1 MKYDFDNI
9 YSRHDTNC
17 IKWDARKKIFGS
29 EDVIPMWVADMD
41 FPAAMPI
48 VEALKKRASHEFY
61 GYTTPWQS
69 LVEVFVE
76 RLENKFDW
84 RIEPEWVVFTPGVI
98 PAISTGIRS
107 LTHPGD
113 EVILQEPVYYPFFP
127 SVRASGCQIVT
138 NELKLIN
145 NHYEIDFEDFERKLQ
160 PKKGMRDN
168 PSRAKVIVLCNPH
181 NPVGRI
187 WNREELARLGDI
199 AIKHGI
205 TVISDEIHCEIILN
219 GNKHIP
225 FASVLINPNPFSISF
240 LSKTALFVWHLV
252 KLSTWLGWM
261 LPLLLFLIRN

>member
-84 RIEPEWVVFTPGVI
+84 RIKPEWVVFTPGVI

-160 PKKGMRDN
+160 PKK
-168 PSRAKVIVLCNPH
+168 
-181 NPVGRI
+181 
-187 WNREELARLGDI
+187 E
-199 AIKHGI
+199 
-205 TVISDEIHCEIILN
+205 
-219 GNKHIP
+219 
-225 FASVLINPNPFSISF
+225 SVEKSY
-240 LSKTALFVWHLV
+240 
-252 KLSTWLGWM
+252 
-261 LPLLLFLIRN
+261 